1 MTRKKKTKPVLC
13 AEAEFEASM
22 THTSVQSLFQ
32 GLGLIQDGL
41 NKAMSVKVKIQSPG
55 ISGFVSVLP
64 SGSSPAVTAAQNHTL
79 WQRWEPAA
87 PLTNAE

>member
-32 GLGLIQDGL
+32 GLGLIQDGAKQGHECEGEDPEPRYIWVCICL
-41 NKAMSVKVKIQSPG
+41 A
-55 ISGFVSVLP
+55 
-64 SGSSPAVTAAQNHTL
+64 L
-79 WQRWEPAA
+79 WQQPSCYCCTKPHFVAA
-87 PLTNAE
+87 MGASSSSDQR